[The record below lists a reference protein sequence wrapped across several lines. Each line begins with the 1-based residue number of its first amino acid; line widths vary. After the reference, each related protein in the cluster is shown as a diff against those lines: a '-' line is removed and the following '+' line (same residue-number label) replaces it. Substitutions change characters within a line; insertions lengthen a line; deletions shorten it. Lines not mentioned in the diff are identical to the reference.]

1 MITDNEKEIMR
12 SIIESC
18 KKFNIPR
25 SDIFEFLKWY
35 LFIDYTCNNIDSY
48 IMRFHKLSSIDFS
61 IFNTDLLRTIAV
73 HVTQFFINSYIIAN
87 AMESILKMGEPIS
100 TKQVINTYHEFIDKI
115 NHNQKIPVIAIIHNN
130 LTNQRTYIVLNNISD
145 DCDSNENLD
154 LSDDALSFT
163 INFIKDHY
171 NDIQSKIDK
180 IVYKEENDFVGNNDL
195 NNPNIPQVISL

>member
-12 SIIESC
+12 SIIKSC

-25 SDIFEFLKWY
+25 STTFEFLKWY
-35 LFIDYTCNNIDSY
+35 LFIDYTCNNIDSF

-73 HVTQFFINSYIIAN
+73 HVSQFFINSYIIAN
-87 AMESILKMGEPIS
+87 AMESIVKMGEPIS

-115 NHNQKIPVIAIIHNN
+115 NHNQKIPIIAIIHNKP
-130 LTNQRTYIVLNNISD
+130 TNQRTYIVLNNISD
-145 DCDSNENLD
+145 DCDSIENLD
-154 LSDDALSFT
+154 LSNDALSFT

-180 IVYKEENDFVGNNDL
+180 IIYKEENDFVGNNDL
-195 NNPNIPQVISL
+195 NNPNIPRVISL

>member
-1 MITDNEKEIMR
+1 MITDNEKEIMK

-18 KKFNIPR
+18 KKSNIPR

-35 LFIDYTCNNIDSY
+35 LFVDYTCNNIDSF

-61 IFNTDLLRTIAV
+61 IFDIELLRTIAV
-73 HVTQFFINSYIIAN
+73 HVSQFFINSYIIAN

-100 TKQVINTYHEFIDKI
+100 TKQVINTYHDFIDKI
-115 NHNQKIPVIAIIHNN
+115 NHNQKIPIIAIIHNN

-154 LSDDALSFT
+154 LSNDALSFT

-171 NDIQSKIDK
+171 SDIQSKIDK
-180 IVYKEENDFVGNNDL
+180 I
-195 NNPNIPQVISL
+195 I